1 MKRASVIFEKPYSV
15 VLQSET
21 LSEPAANE
29 VLVKTKFSA
38 ISPGSEMLVYRG
50 EFPAQLPV
58 DAEIKALSE
67 PFRYPLKY
75 GYISA
80 GEVVAVGSAVD
91 KAWRSQSVFC
101 FHPHESHY
109 ATPLDEIIPI
119 PEDIDLM
126 EALFLP
132 SMETAVNF
140 MMDGRPV
147 IGERAVIFGQGIV
160 GLLTAALLAQF
171 PLDKLVTL
179 DRYAIRRRAS
189 LDMGAHDS
197 LDPDNATLVSDLAEL
212 LDPDSA
218 ASLAD
223 LVFELSG
230 NPQALNQAISIA
242 GFGAR
247 VVIGSWYGTKQAN
260 LDLGGQF
267 HRNRIRLISSQ
278 VSTIPSQFSG
288 RWTKNRRLET
298 AWEMI
303 RKIRPAQF
311 ITHQYPVR
319 QANQA
324 FELLDKNPA
333 EAIQVVFTY
342 EE

>member
-1 MKRASVIFEKPYSV
+1 MKRASVIFEKPYTV
-15 VLQSET
+15 VLQTEP
-21 LSEPAANE
+21 LSEPAAKE
-29 VLVKTKFSA
+29 VLIKTKFSA
-38 ISPGSEMLVYRG
+38 ISPGSELLVYRG
-50 EFPAQLPV
+50 EFPPQLPV

-67 PFRYPLKY
+67 TFRYPLKY
-75 GYISA
+75 GYISV
-80 GEVVAVGSAVD
+80 GEVVAVGSAVKKD
-91 KAWRSQSVFC
+91 WLGRLVFC

-109 ATPLDEIIPI
+109 ATPLNEIIPI

-126 EALFLP
+126 EALFLAN
-132 SMETAVNF
+132 METAVNF

-171 PLDKLVTL
+171 PLNKLVTL

-189 LDMGAHDS
+189 LDMGAHDA
-197 LDPDNATLVSDLAEL
+197 LDPESATLLSDLAAL
-212 LDPDSA
+212 LNTDSA
-218 ASLAD
+218 TGFAD
-223 LVFELSG
+223 LVYELSG
-230 NPQALNQAISIA
+230 NPQALNQAVTIA

-278 VSTIPSQFSG
+278 VSTLPPEFSG

-298 AWEMI
+298 AWDMI

-319 QANQA
+319 QANKA
-324 FELLDKNPA
+324 FELLDKNPG
-333 EAIQVVFTY
+333 EAIQVVITY

>member
-1 MKRASVIFEKPYSV
+1 MKRASVIFERPYSV

-80 GEVVAVGSAVD
+80 GEVVAVGSAVNN
-91 KAWRSQSVFC
+91 AWRGQPVFC

-109 ATPLDEIIPI
+109 TTPLDEIIPI
-119 PEDIDLM
+119 PEGIDLM

-132 SMETAVNF
+132 NMETAVNF

-189 LDMGAHDS
+189 LGMGAHDS
-197 LDPDNATLVSDLAEL
+197 LDPDNVTLVSDLAEL
-212 LDPDSA
+212 LETDSA
-218 ASLAD
+218 ASFAD

-242 GFGAR
+242 GFGGR

-278 VSTIPSQFSG
+278 VSTIPAQFSA
-288 RWTKNRRLET
+288 RWTRNRRLET

>member
-38 ISPGSEMLVYRG
+38 ISAGSELLVYRG

-75 GYISA
+75 GYISV
-80 GEVVAVGSAVD
+80 GEVVAVGSVVN
-91 KAWRSQSVFC
+91 KVWQGQPVFC

-109 ATPLDEIIPI
+109 ATPLNEIIPI
-119 PEDIDLM
+119 PEDIDLL
-126 EALFLP
+126 EALFMP
-132 SMETAVNF
+132 NMETAVNF

-197 LDPDNATLVSDLAEL
+197 LDPERATLVSDLAEL
-212 LDPDSA
+212 LDTDPA
-218 ASLAD
+218 AGLAD

-247 VVIGSWYGTKQAN
+247 VVIGSWYGTKPAN
-260 LDLGGQF
+260 LDLGGRF

-278 VSTIPSQFSG
+278 VSTLPPEYSG
-288 RWTKNRRLET
+288 RWTKNRRLAT
-298 AWEMI
+298 AWDMI
-303 RKIRPAQF
+303 RKIRPARL
-311 ITHQYPVR
+311 ITHQYPIQ
-319 QANQA
+319 QANEA

-333 EAIQVVFTY
+333 EAIQVIITY
-342 EE
+342 EQ

>member
-58 DAEIKALSE
+58 DAEIKSLSE

-80 GEVVAVGSAVD
+80 GEVVAVGSAVN
-91 KAWRSQSVFC
+91 KAWRGRPVFC

-109 ATPLDEIIPI
+109 ATALDEIIPI
-119 PEDIDLM
+119 PEDIDLI

-132 SMETAVNF
+132 NMETAVNF

-171 PLDKLVTL
+171 PLDRLVTL

-212 LDPDSA
+212 LDTDSA
-218 ASLAD
+218 AGFAD

-230 NPQALNQAISIA
+230 NPQALNQAIRIA
-242 GFGAR
+242 GFGGR

-278 VSTIPSQFSG
+278 VSTIPAQFSA

-311 ITHQYPVR
+311 ITHQYPVH

-333 EAIQVVFTY
+333 ETIQVVFTY
-342 EE
+342 ED

>member
-1 MKRASVIFEKPYSV
+1 MKRASVIFEKPYTV
-15 VLQSET
+15 VLQAEP
-21 LSEPAANE
+21 LSEPAAKE
-29 VLVKTKFSA
+29 VLIKTKFSA
-38 ISPGSEMLVYRG
+38 ISPGSELLVYRG
-50 EFPAQLPV
+50 EFPPQLPV

-67 PFRYPLKY
+67 TFRYPLKY
-75 GYISA
+75 GYISV
-80 GEVVAVGSAVD
+80 GEVVAVGSAV
-91 KAWRSQSVFC
+91 KKEWLGRLVFC

-109 ATPLDEIIPI
+109 ATPLNEVIPI
-119 PEDIDLM
+119 PEDIELM

-132 SMETAVNF
+132 NMETAVNF

-171 PLDKLVTL
+171 PLNKLVTL

-189 LDMGAHDS
+189 LDMGAHEA
-197 LDPDNATLVSDLAEL
+197 LDPESATLLSDLAAL
-212 LDPDSA
+212 LNTDSA
-218 ASLAD
+218 VGFAD
-223 LVFELSG
+223 LVYELSG
-230 NPQALNQAISIA
+230 NPQALNQAVTVA

-247 VVIGSWYGTKQAN
+247 VVIGSWYGIKQAN

-278 VSTIPSQFSG
+278 VSTIAPEFSG

-298 AWEMI
+298 AWDMI

-319 QANQA
+319 QANKA
-324 FELLDKNPA
+324 FDMLDKKPG
-333 EAIQVVFTY
+333 EAIQVVITY

>member
-1 MKRASVIFEKPYSV
+1 
-15 VLQSET
+15 
-21 LSEPAANE
+21 
-29 VLVKTKFSA
+29 
-38 ISPGSEMLVYRG
+38 
-50 EFPAQLPV
+50 
-58 DAEIKALSE
+58 
-67 PFRYPLKY
+67 
-75 GYISA
+75 
-80 GEVVAVGSAVD
+80 VVAVGSAV
-91 KAWRSQSVFC
+91 KKEWLGRLVFC

-109 ATPLDEIIPI
+109 ATPLNEVIPI
-119 PEDIDLM
+119 PEDIELM

-132 SMETAVNF
+132 NMETAVNF

-171 PLDKLVTL
+171 PLNKLVTL

-189 LDMGAHDS
+189 LDMGAHEA
-197 LDPDNATLVSDLAEL
+197 LDPESATLLSDLAAL
-212 LDPDSA
+212 LNTDSA
-218 ASLAD
+218 VGFAD
-223 LVFELSG
+223 LVYELSG
-230 NPQALNQAISIA
+230 NPQALNQAVTVA

-247 VVIGSWYGTKQAN
+247 VVIGSWYGIKQAN

-278 VSTIPSQFSG
+278 VSTIAPEFSG

-298 AWEMI
+298 AWDMI

-319 QANQA
+319 QANKA
-324 FELLDKNPA
+324 FDMLDKKPG
-333 EAIQVVFTY
+333 EAIQVVITY

>member
-1 MKRASVIFEKPYSV
+1 MKRASVIFEKPYTV
-15 VLQSET
+15 VLQAEP
-21 LSEPAANE
+21 LSEPAAKE
-29 VLVKTKFSA
+29 VLIKTKFSA
-38 ISPGSEMLVYRG
+38 ISPGSELLVYRG
-50 EFPAQLPV
+50 EFPPQLPV

-67 PFRYPLKY
+67 TFRYPLKY
-75 GYISA
+75 GYISV
-80 GEVVAVGSAVD
+80 GEVVAVGSAV
-91 KAWRSQSVFC
+91 KKEWLGRLVFC

-109 ATPLDEIIPI
+109 ATPLNEVIPI
-119 PEDIDLM
+119 PEDIELM

-132 SMETAVNF
+132 NMETAVNF

-171 PLDKLVTL
+171 PLNKLVTL

-189 LDMGAHDS
+189 LDMGAHET
-197 LDPDNATLVSDLAEL
+197 LDPESATLLSDLAAL
-212 LDPDSA
+212 LNTDSA
-218 ASLAD
+218 VGFAD
-223 LVFELSG
+223 LVYELSG
-230 NPQALNQAISIA
+230 NPQALNQAVTVA

-247 VVIGSWYGTKQAN
+247 VVIGSWYGIKQAN

-278 VSTIPSQFSG
+278 VSTIAPEFSG

-298 AWEMI
+298 AWDMI

-319 QANQA
+319 QANKA
-324 FELLDKNPA
+324 FDMLDKKPG
-333 EAIQVVFTY
+333 EAIQVVITY

>member
-75 GYISA
+75 GYISV
-80 GEVVAVGSAVD
+80 GEVVAVDSAVN
-91 KAWRSQSVFC
+91 KAWQGQPVFC

-109 ATPLDEIIPI
+109 ATPLSEIIPI
-119 PEDIDLM
+119 PEDIDLL

-132 SMETAVNF
+132 NMETAVNF

-197 LDPDNATLVSDLAEL
+197 LDPERATLVSDLAEL
-212 LDPDSA
+212 LDTDPVA
-218 ASLAD
+218 GLAD

-278 VSTIPSQFSG
+278 VSTIPPQFSG
-288 RWTKNRRLET
+288 RWTKNRRLDT

-311 ITHQYPVR
+311 ITHQYPVG
-319 QANQA
+319 QAKEA
-324 FELLDKNPA
+324 FQLLDKHPG